1 MQKKAYRRRIKLI
14 KPGLQ
19 LKLTSIFVGF
29 SALALLM
36 QFVLFAS
43 SLSEVALEL
52 PHDGSYMIERMGT
65 LLFETLLTSLAMFLP
80 LIFAV
85 GILTTFRFAGPLYRF
100 EVFLEKVMRRE
111 HPAECRIREG
121 DMLHDFCELLNR
133 VTAPLRAE
141 TRADPSANADRTD
154 EVPSLTEPGRR
165 APEGESTR
173 AR

>member
-1 MQKKAYRRRIKLI
+1 MQRKPYRRRIKLI

-19 LKLTSIFVGF
+19 LKLTLIFVSF

-43 SLSEVALEL
+43 SLTEVALEL
-52 PHDGSYMIERMGT
+52 PHDGSYMVERMGS
-65 LLFETLLTSLAMFLP
+65 LLFETLVSSLAMFLP

-100 EVFLEKVMRRE
+100 EMFLGRVMRRE
-111 HPAECRIREG
+111 YPEDCRIRDG
-121 DMLHDFCELLNR
+121 DLLHDFCDLLNR
-133 VTAPLRAE
+133 ATAPLRERPADVPVE
-141 TRADPSANADRTD
+141 TEGS
-154 EVPSLTEPGRR
+154 EHVPSLAETKAR
-165 APEGESTR
+165 AAESESK

>member
-1 MQKKAYRRRIKLI
+1 MQRKPYRRRIKLI

-19 LKLTSIFVGF
+19 LKLTLIFVSF

-43 SLSEVALEL
+43 SLTEVSLEL
-52 PHDGSYMIERMGT
+52 PHDGSYMVERMGS
-65 LLFETLLTSLAMFLP
+65 LLFETMLTSMALFLP

-100 EVFLEKVMRRE
+100 EVFLNQVLRGE
-111 HPAECRIREG
+111 HPGECRIREG
-121 DMLHDFCELLNR
+121 DMLHEFCDLLNR
-133 VTAPLRAE
+133 VTAPVRE
-141 TRADPSANADRTD
+141 RQQVPIEGSEPGDDG
-154 EVPSLTEPGRR
+154 VPSLAEPERR
-165 APEGESTR
+165 AAESESTS